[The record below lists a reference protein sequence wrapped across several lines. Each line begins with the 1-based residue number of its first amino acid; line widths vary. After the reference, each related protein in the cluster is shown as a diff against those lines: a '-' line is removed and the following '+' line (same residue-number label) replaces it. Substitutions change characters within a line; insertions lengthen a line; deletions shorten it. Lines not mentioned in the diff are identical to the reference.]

1 MSHTKATMNRRH
13 FLGLAAGLTLLSFSA
28 TSLAEGSPNVIAI
41 RLWPSET
48 YSRLTLE
55 TTEKLNYKH
64 FLLENPNRLVID
76 LFGMTLNSVVKDID
90 LKRQK
95 SDPYIANIRAAQFS
109 ANVVRIVIDLK
120 IPVKPTLFTMPP
132 IANYQHRLVTDLYP
146 AKVTEDDTDPLQAL
160 MLEFNRGEL
169 AAVPPVVPVVP
180 VKPTPPVATPPKNV
194 PNQGTPKQT
203 SPSKITIMI
212 DPGHGGED
220 SGAVG
225 PSGLR
230 EKDVVLKVAR
240 LLKQTIN
247 AQAGMRALLT
257 RDEDIFIP
265 LGVRVAKARQVKAD
279 LFISIHAD
287 AFTTPSASG
296 SSVFALS
303 SSGASSAAGK
313 FLAQSQNESDA
324 IGGVITK
331 GSDPYLN
338 KTLVDLTIT
347 ATINDGLKL
356 GKQVLGSI
364 AKLNRLHNQQG
375 TVEQAGFA
383 VLKAPDIPSILV
395 ETAFISNPAEESKLR
410 DPAFQKKMAL
420 AILEGINRYISQ
432 GAVFASR

>member
-1 MSHTKATMNRRH
+1 MSHPKVHMNRRH
-13 FLGLAAGLTLLSFSA
+13 FLELAAGLPLLSFSV
-28 TSLAEGSPNVIAI
+28 TSLAEGIPSIVAA

-55 TTEKLNYKH
+55 SSQKLNYKH

-76 LFGMTLNSVVKDID
+76 LFGLTLNAVVKDIN
-90 LKRQK
+90 LKLQK
-95 SDPYIANIRAAQFS
+95 NDPYIANIRAAQFS
-109 ANVVRIVIDLK
+109 ADVVRIVIDLK
-120 IPVKPTLFTMPP
+120 VAVKPTLFTMPP
-132 IANYQHRLVTDLYP
+132 IATYQHRLVTDLYP
-146 AKVTEDDTDPLQAL
+146 AKVSEDDSDPLQAL
-160 MLEFNRGEL
+160 MLEFNRGGL
-169 AAVPPVVPVVP
+169 PDTQSIVPVDPTPPPVV
-180 VKPTPPVATPPKNV
+180 TTPPKNTN
-194 PNQGTPKQT
+194 PNDTRK
-203 SPSKITIMI
+203 SKITIMI

-220 SGAVG
+220 SGAIG

-230 EKDVVLKVAR
+230 EKDVVLKIAR

-247 AQAGMRALLT
+247 GQAGMRALLT

-313 FLAQSQNESDA
+313 FLAQTQNASDA
-324 IGGVITK
+324 IGGVISK
-331 GSDPYLN
+331 GKDPYLN

-364 AKLNRLHNQQG
+364 AKLNRLHNQKG
-375 TVEQAGFA
+375 SVEQAGFA

-395 ETAFISNPAEESKLR
+395 ETAFISNPNEESKLR

-420 AILEGINRYISQ
+420 AIFEGINRYISQ

>member
-1 MSHTKATMNRRH
+1 MSHPKIHINRRH

-28 TSLAEGSPNVIAI
+28 TSLAEANPSVIAI

-55 TTEKLNYKH
+55 SNSKLNYKH
-64 FLLENPNRLVID
+64 FLLENPKRLVID
-76 LFGMTLNSVVKDID
+76 LFGMTLNAVVKDIN
-90 LKRQK
+90 LKLQK
-95 SDPYIANIRAAQFS
+95 NDPYIANIRAAQFS
-109 ANVVRIVIDLK
+109 ADVVRVVIDLK
-120 IPVKPTLFTMPP
+120 VPVKPTVFTMPP
-132 IANYQHRLVTDLYP
+132 ITNYQHRLVTDLYP
-146 AKVTEDDTDPLQAL
+146 TQGSIDDVDPLQAL
-160 MLEFNRGEL
+160 MLEFNRGQL
-169 AAVPPVVPVVP
+169 TTA
-180 VKPTPPVATPPKNV
+180 PPVAQTTPKPPPAASPPK
-194 PNQGTPKQT
+194 TA
-203 SPSKITIMI
+203 PSRITIMI

-220 SGAVG
+220 PGAVG

-230 EKDVVLKVAR
+230 EKDVNLKVAR
-240 LLKQTIN
+240 LLSQTIN
-247 AQAGMRALLT
+247 AQKGMRALLT

-303 SSGASSAAGK
+303 SSGASSAAGR
-313 FLAQSQNESDA
+313 FLAQTQNESDA

-331 GSDPYLN
+331 DSDPYLH

-356 GKQVLGSI
+356 GKKVLDSI
-364 AKLNRLHNQQG
+364 AKLNKLHNKQG
-375 TVEQAGFA
+375 LVEQAGFA
-383 VLKAPDIPSILV
+383 VLRAPDIPSILV
-395 ETAFISNPAEESKLR
+395 EMAFISNPIEESKLR
-410 DPAFQKKMAL
+410 DPVFQKKMAL
-420 AILEGINRYISQ
+420 AIFGGVNRYINQ

>member
-1 MSHTKATMNRRH
+1 MSHPKIHINRRH

-28 TSLAEGSPNVIAI
+28 TSLAEANPSVIAI

-55 TTEKLNYKH
+55 SNSKLNYKH
-64 FLLENPNRLVID
+64 FLLENPKRLVID
-76 LFGMTLNSVVKDID
+76 LFGMTLNAVVKDIN
-90 LKRQK
+90 LKLQK
-95 SDPYIANIRAAQFS
+95 NDPYIANIRAAQFS
-109 ANVVRIVIDLK
+109 ADVVRVVIDLK
-120 IPVKPTLFTMPP
+120 VPVKPTVFTMPP

-146 AKVTEDDTDPLQAL
+146 TQGSIDDVDPLQAL
-160 MLEFNRGEL
+160 MLEFNRGQL
-169 AAVPPVVPVVP
+169 TTA
-180 VKPTPPVATPPKNV
+180 PPVAQTTPKPPPAASPPK
-194 PNQGTPKQT
+194 TA
-203 SPSKITIMI
+203 PSRITIMI

-220 SGAVG
+220 PGAVG

-230 EKDVVLKVAR
+230 EKDVNLKVAR
-240 LLKQTIN
+240 LLSQTIN
-247 AQAGMRALLT
+247 AQKGMRALLT

-303 SSGASSAAGK
+303 SSGASSAAGR
-313 FLAQSQNESDA
+313 FLAQTQNESDA

-331 GSDPYLN
+331 DSDPYLN

-356 GKQVLGSI
+356 GKKVLDSI
-364 AKLNRLHNQQG
+364 AKLNKLHNKQG
-375 TVEQAGFA
+375 LVEQAGFA
-383 VLKAPDIPSILV
+383 VLRAPDIPSILV
-395 ETAFISNPAEESKLR
+395 EMAFISNPIEESKLR
-410 DPAFQKKMAL
+410 DPVFQKKMAL
-420 AILEGINRYISQ
+420 VIFGGVNRYINQ

>member
-1 MSHTKATMNRRH
+1 
-13 FLGLAAGLTLLSFSA
+13 
-28 TSLAEGSPNVIAI
+28 
-41 RLWPSET
+41 
-48 YSRLTLE
+48 
-55 TTEKLNYKH
+55 
-64 FLLENPNRLVID
+64 
-76 LFGMTLNSVVKDID
+76 
-90 LKRQK
+90 
-95 SDPYIANIRAAQFS
+95 
-109 ANVVRIVIDLK
+109 
-120 IPVKPTLFTMPP
+120 
-132 IANYQHRLVTDLYP
+132 
-146 AKVTEDDTDPLQAL
+146 
-160 MLEFNRGEL
+160 
-169 AAVPPVVPVVP
+169 
-180 VKPTPPVATPPKNV
+180 
-194 PNQGTPKQT
+194 
-203 SPSKITIMI
+203 MI

-220 SGAVG
+220 PGAVG

-247 AQAGMRALLT
+247 AQAGMRAVLT

-313 FLAQSQNESDA
+313 FLAQTQNESDA

-356 GKQVLGSI
+356 GKQVLSSI

-420 AILEGINRYISQ
+420 AIFEGINRYISQ

>member
-1 MSHTKATMNRRH
+1 MSHPKIHINRRH

-28 TSLAEGSPNVIAI
+28 TSLAEANPSVIAI

-55 TTEKLNYKH
+55 SNSKLNYKH
-64 FLLENPNRLVID
+64 FLLENPKRLVID
-76 LFGMTLNSVVKDID
+76 LFGMTLNAVVKDIN
-90 LKRQK
+90 LKLQK
-95 SDPYIANIRAAQFS
+95 NDPYIANIRAAQFS
-109 ANVVRIVIDLK
+109 ADVVRVVIDLK
-120 IPVKPTLFTMPP
+120 VPVKPTVFTMPP

-146 AKVTEDDTDPLQAL
+146 TQGSIDDVDPLQAL
-160 MLEFNRGEL
+160 MLEFNRGQL
-169 AAVPPVVPVVP
+169 TTA
-180 VKPTPPVATPPKNV
+180 PPVAQTTPKPPPAASPPK
-194 PNQGTPKQT
+194 TA
-203 SPSKITIMI
+203 PSRITIMI

-220 SGAVG
+220 PGAVG

-230 EKDVVLKVAR
+230 EKDVNLKVAR
-240 LLKQTIN
+240 LLSQTIN
-247 AQAGMRALLT
+247 AQKGMRALLT

-303 SSGASSAAGK
+303 SSGASSAAGR
-313 FLAQSQNESDA
+313 FLAQTQNESDA

-331 GSDPYLN
+331 DSDPYLH

-356 GKQVLGSI
+356 GKKVLDSI
-364 AKLNRLHNQQG
+364 AKLNKLHNKQG
-375 TVEQAGFA
+375 LVEQAGFA
-383 VLKAPDIPSILV
+383 VLRAPDIPSILV
-395 ETAFISNPAEESKLR
+395 EMAFISNPIEESKLR
-410 DPAFQKKMAL
+410 DPVFQKKMAL
-420 AILEGINRYISQ
+420 AIFGGVNRYINQ

>member
-1 MSHTKATMNRRH
+1 MSHPKAHMNRRH

-28 TSLAEGSPNVIAI
+28 TSLAEGSPNVVAI

-55 TTEKLNYKH
+55 TSAKLNYKH

-76 LFGMTLNSVVKDID
+76 LFGMTLNAVVKDID
-90 LKRQK
+90 SKRQNN
-95 SDPYIANIRAAQFS
+95 DPYIANIRAAQFS
-109 ANVVRIVIDLK
+109 ADVVRVVIDLK
-120 IPVKPTLFTMPP
+120 VPVKPTLFTMPP

-146 AKVTEDDTDPLQAL
+146 AKVSEDDTDPLQAL

-169 AAVPPVVPVVP
+169 TVAPPVAAVN
-180 VKPTPPVATPPKNV
+180 PTPPVAAPPKNK
-194 PNQGTPKQT
+194 PKQEVPSKY

-220 SGAVG
+220 PGAVG

-247 AQAGMRALLT
+247 AQAGMRAVLT

-313 FLAQSQNESDA
+313 FLAQTQNESDA

-356 GKQVLGSI
+356 GKQVLSSI

-383 VLKAPDIPSILV
+383 VLKSPDIPSILV

-420 AILEGINRYISQ
+420 AIFEGINRYISQ